1 MVAFNYTNIF
11 LAELKK
17 LSVEK
22 VLTHYQNQTKKKL
35 DLIKNE
41 NVKNSN
47 VKANNLNLKDVVSV
61 LNSLQKDELVKLK
74 LVFIFEFISLVIH
87 FLFIVI

>member
-17 LSVEK
+17 LNVEK

-35 DLIKNE
+35 NLIKNE

-74 LVFIFEFISLVIH
+74 
-87 FLFIVI
+87 